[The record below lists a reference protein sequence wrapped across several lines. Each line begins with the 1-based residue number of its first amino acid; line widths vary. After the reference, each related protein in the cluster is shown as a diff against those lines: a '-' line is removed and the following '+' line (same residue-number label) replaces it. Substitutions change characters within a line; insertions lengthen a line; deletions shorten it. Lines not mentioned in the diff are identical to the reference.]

1 MKRLYFICI
10 LLGCIVATQT
20 AWAQDIIIKR
30 NADEIEAIVKE
41 IGIHTVTYKRFSNPN
56 GPDYT
61 IPKSDIFMIKYANG
75 EKEVFTDT
83 PSAEEQK
90 TSVQTEMQHREKQ
103 RRDSIIARRAEERE
117 REYRNM
123 VGRHNIKVMANA
135 PGLMMTG
142 FESINGYQ
150 EAFGIGG
157 QFNFNVLYNF
167 TFSDYTGDIGAGV
180 GITTFIGSFDGFNS
194 SNSSNITYLTI
205 PIEATWRTRKFHW
218 GYSLINAFLI
228 DHKPV
233 GEESIPLEN
242 TTLCPYRFA
251 ISSDLGWSIRKFDIG
266 FFFTW
271 WVSNLWS
278 ERAFDGNSRY
288 NPSYELGFH
297 VAYRFKIG

>member
-1 MKRLYFICI
+1 MKRLFFISI
-10 LLGCIVATQT
+10 LIGCIMATQT

-123 VGRHNIKVMANA
+123 VGRHNIKVKVNA
-135 PGLMMTG
+135 PGLMLTSFTG
-142 FESINGYQ
+142 SDNIGV
-150 EAFGIGG
+150 GG
-157 QFNFNVLYNF
+157 QFNFNFLYNL
-167 TFSDYTGDIGAGV
+167 TFSNYSGDIGAGL
-180 GITTFIGSFDGFNS
+180 GITTFVGGFDGFKSGEVNF
-194 SNSSNITYLTI
+194 TYLTI
-205 PIEATWRTRKFHW
+205 PLEVTWRTRKFHW
-218 GYSLINAFLI
+218 GYSLINAFRI
-228 DHKPV
+228 EHKLV
-233 GEESIPLEN
+233 GEERIPLKYS
-242 TTLCPYRFA
+242 TLCPYRFA
-251 ISSDLGWSIRKFDIG
+251 ISTDLGWSIRKFDIG

-271 WVSNLWS
+271 WVSNLYS
-278 ERAFDGNSRY
+278 KDAFGKSIY
-288 NPSYELGFH
+288 NPSVEFGVH